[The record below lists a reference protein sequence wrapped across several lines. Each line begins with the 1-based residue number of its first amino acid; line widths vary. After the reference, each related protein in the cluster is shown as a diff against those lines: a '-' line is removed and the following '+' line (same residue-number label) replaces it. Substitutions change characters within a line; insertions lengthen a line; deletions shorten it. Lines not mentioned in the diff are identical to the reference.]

1 VDPFLAAAVGLL
13 LAGVVGVA
21 VPVLPGPLLSTGGVL
36 LYWWSTNYAE
46 PSVAVVG
53 GLTLVGVFAAV
64 VDVGAEYLGARAGGA
79 STLSSAFGAVVGVA
93 LLVVVGPSGLLVG
106 VVVTVVVVEVYRG
119 ASLREGVRAAAVAV
133 VAALAAGL
141 VQAALALMM
150 LVVFL
155 LAVL

>member
-1 VDPFLAAAVGLL
+1 
-13 LAGVVGVA
+13 
-21 VPVLPGPLLSTGGVL
+21 
-36 LYWWSTNYAE
+36 
-46 PSVAVVG
+46 
-53 GLTLVGVFAAV
+53 VFAAV

-106 VVVTVVVVEVYRG
+106 VVVTVVVEVYRG